1 MQMTE
6 HGISGVSTNERA
18 LPRDVRAAIN
28 YMRRNIG
35 KQLRLD
41 DLLEATGARERS
53 LRKHFSRFLGLAPI
67 SFFLRLRLAA
77 ARDAL
82 LVPSTDSVSE
92 VAARFGFVHFG
103 RFASDYRRCFGEPPS
118 ATRRRVTQ
126 AEPVPPRTIPMPYL
140 SVTVPTLVIVPFQTQ
155 GDRENNAL
163 AEGLREVISIELARG
178 RGLSIRLAPSD
189 HALATRRLGER
200 YCLAG
205 RVTHAAGRVRVTV
218 RLVDVEEA
226 RHIWGDSF
234 DGSAHDVLAL
244 QDMVTASVLYE
255 VQPRI
260 LGDLIGRAQ
269 RADMSIMAGPEITLR
284 ALPLALLPNRTEQA
298 LAMLRQAVSLAP
310 DCALA
315 VGLAGWCH
323 AKRATPWNAAATEE
337 RATASRMAD
346 RAGILAPADPMVLAV
361 RASIAHFA
369 REYEMA
375 ESLAARA
382 VAMDPTCAWAWDRLG
397 WVHEATNRLEEAMP
411 FFARVERIP
420 APYLDGAEHLDGVA
434 TAYMT
439 AGRYKEAVPVLA
451 KAVQVRPHSSNL
463 HGKLATCYVRL
474 GDKAAGRAELEKL
487 RRLLPGVS
495 AQQYADGY
503 PCAFDTFRNAL
514 ANSLAEIGMPA

>member
-140 SVTVPTLVIVPFQTQ
+140 SVTMPTLVIVPFQTQ

-189 HALATRRLGER
+189 HALAT
-200 YCLAG
+200 
-205 RVTHAAGRVRVTV
+205 
-218 RLVDVEEA
+218 
-226 RHIWGDSF
+226 
-234 DGSAHDVLAL
+234 
-244 QDMVTASVLYE
+244 
-255 VQPRI
+255 
-260 LGDLIGRAQ
+260 
-269 RADMSIMAGPEITLR
+269 
-284 ALPLALLPNRTEQA
+284 
-298 LAMLRQAVSLAP
+298 LAP
-310 DCALA
+310 
-315 VGLAGWCH
+315 
-323 AKRATPWNAAATEE
+323 
-337 RATASRMAD
+337 
-346 RAGILAPADPMVLAV
+346 
-361 RASIAHFA
+361 
-369 REYEMA
+369 
-375 ESLAARA
+375 
-382 VAMDPTCAWAWDRLG
+382 
-397 WVHEATNRLEEAMP
+397 
-411 FFARVERIP
+411 
-420 APYLDGAEHLDGVA
+420 
-434 TAYMT
+434 
-439 AGRYKEAVPVLA
+439 GR
-451 KAVQVRPHSSNL
+451 
-463 HGKLATCYVRL
+463 T
-474 GDKAAGRAELEKL
+474 
-487 RRLLPGVS
+487 LLPGWPGDACRWPSTGYS
-495 AQQYADGY
+495 ASGRCRASTSHLGRHASTGRRTTSWLYRIWSPLVFFMRFSHG
-503 PCAFDTFRNAL
+503 
-514 ANSLAEIGMPA
+514 SLAI